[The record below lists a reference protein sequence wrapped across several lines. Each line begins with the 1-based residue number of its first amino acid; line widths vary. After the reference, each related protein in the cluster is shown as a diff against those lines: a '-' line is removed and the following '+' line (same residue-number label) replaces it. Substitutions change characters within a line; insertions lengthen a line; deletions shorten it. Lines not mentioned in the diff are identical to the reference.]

1 MKRTDGK
8 GMKNQEGFLWGRID
22 TSQGQEHQETLTTAQ
37 GPLMNLNDYTDV
49 YIVITVF
56 QKKTS
61 CTFFSEYM

>member
-8 GMKNQEGFLWGRID
+8 GMKNKQSFLWDRIV

-37 GPLMNLNDYTDV
+37 GPLMKLNDYDDI

-56 QKKTS
+56 QKKHLIRS
-61 CTFFSEYM
+61 FLNI